1 MLGSLLIALREVL
14 EAGLVVSIVL
24 AAVPGVPG
32 RSTYIGGGVAAGVIA
47 ALMLAVFGGALSTAL
62 AGAGRD
68 AFMIAVLALAVA
80 MLSWHVLWMSRHG
93 RELALK
99 MRAAGSAVVAGE
111 ASLLSLALVVAIAVL
126 REGSELV
133 LFVYG
138 IAVASNEEPSAL
150 LAGVA
155 LGIAGGALISV
166 LLYRGLVVIPM
177 RYFFSVTN
185 AMVALLAA
193 GMAGQV
199 AARLARLHV
208 LPTLV
213 DQMWDTSWLLT
224 DRSVAGSALRALL
237 GYSSRPS
244 GIQVLAY
251 AGMLIFLLA
260 ASHLMTRSPSHGAPQ
275 PQQQGT
281 D

>member
-1 MLGSLLIALREVL
+1 M
-14 EAGLVVSIVL
+14 
-24 AAVPGVPG
+24 
-32 RSTYIGGGVAAGVIA
+32 
-47 ALMLAVFGGALSTAL
+47 
-62 AGAGRD
+62 
-68 AFMIAVLALAVA
+68 
-80 MLSWHVLWMSRHG
+80 
-93 RELALK
+93 
-99 MRAAGSAVVAGE
+99 
-111 ASLLSLALVVAIAVL
+111 
-126 REGSELV
+126 
-133 LFVYG
+133 
-138 IAVASNEEPSAL
+138 
-150 LAGVA
+150 A
-155 LGIAGGALISV
+155 LGIAGGAVVSG
-166 LLYRGLVVIPM
+166 LLYRGLVIIPM

-224 DRSVAGSALRALL
+224 DRSVVGSALRALL

-251 AGMLIFLLA
+251 AGMLIFLLV
-260 ASHLMTRSPSHGAPQ
+260 ASRLMARPPSHTIAQ
-275 PQQQGT
+275 PQGT